1 MRDKV
6 IDILCDF
13 SGVEREKIED
23 DSNFVTDLGLSS
35 LDMINLVVAFEE
47 EFEIEI
53 PDQKIRTLI
62 TVRNLIEYLQS
73 NV

>member
-13 SGVEREKIED
+13 SEVEREKIED

-35 LDMINLVVAFEE
+35 LDVINLVVAFEE

-62 TVRNLIEYLQS
+62 TVGDLIEYLQS

>member
-13 SGVEREKIED
+13 SGVERGKIED
-23 DSNFVTDLGLSS
+23 DSNLVTDLGLSS
-35 LDMINLVVAFEE
+35 LDVINLVVAFEE

-62 TVRNLIEYLQS
+62 TVGDLIEYLQS

>member
-35 LDMINLVVAFEE
+35 LDVINLVVAFEE